1 MTKKSSNLLIFSQFF
16 FLLIVIFLFLLTTS
30 CDIYYSRSPNF
41 CVVNHEIKHWSS
53 FYAFIQFHF
62 DIPYWSYPV
71 GISLIVGSR
80 IGHQI
85 FKWPHAHAYT
95 NTYIYIHIHTKFIL
109 DTVDQYLL
117 IEVFGSKASLELESC
132 SCSSMVPGLLQG
144 CAQCVLQP
152 LSQEEIE
159 LQRRSQKIDRWA
171 FFKGLLTI
179 F

>member
-16 FLLIVIFLFLLTTS
+16 FLLIVIFLFLFTTS

-41 CVVNHEIKHWSS
+41 CVLNHEIKDWSS

-71 GISLIVGSR
+71 GITLIVGSR

-95 NTYIYIHIHTKFIL
+95 NTYIYTHIHTKFIL
-109 DTVDQYLL
+109 DTVDQYLVL
-117 IEVFGSKASLELESC
+117 KLAWSLNLAPAPVWFLDCSRVVHNVFSNPYL
-132 SCSSMVPGLLQG
+132 
-144 CAQCVLQP
+144 
-152 LSQEEIE
+152 
-159 LQRRSQKIDRWA
+159 RRK
-171 FFKGLLTI
+171 
-179 F
+179 